1 MFERAVKR
9 NAKLRFAICGP
20 AGGGKTYSLL
30 ELAKNLAGGGK
41 VAVIDTEHGSASKYA
56 DLFEFD
62 VVEPSTFDPR
72 ELVKTID
79 AAVEGG
85 YAVIVV
91 DSLSHYW
98 MGKGGELDM
107 VDAAAK
113 RSSGGNTFAAWKN
126 VTPYHQA
133 LVDKFLSAKIHVL
146 VSMRTKTEWV
156 IEEVNGKRA
165 PRKIGLAPV
174 MRDGIEFE
182 FDVCGEIDQ
191 DNTLTVTKSRCP
203 KLSGAVIN
211 RPGKDMADILL
222 EWLQGAPDDRP
233 EPPAWA
239 PHEPMI
245 AAFTEAA
252 KDLTADDVMSVL
264 NDFGVARP
272 QEFTAKAQ
280 ATACYKALVARAGKG
295 K

>member
-113 RSSGGNTFAAWKN
+113 RSSSGNTFAAWKN

-133 LVDKFLSAKIHVL
+133 LVDKILSAKIHVL

-156 IEEVNGKRA
+156 IEEVNGKRS

-191 DNTLTVTKSRCP
+191 DNTLTITKSRCP
-203 KLSGAVIN
+203 KLSGAMIN
-211 RPGKDMADILL
+211 RPGAEMADTLR

-239 PHEPMI
+239 PNEPMI

-252 KDLTADDVMSVL
+252 KELSADDVMATL

-272 QEFTAKAQ
+272 QDFTDKAQ